1 MERNR
6 ERFVNALHRT
16 RAGNTAE
23 ATAGFS
29 STLSS
34 SSNSRRSDPKPKSTE
49 ALFKKRFKAGPAT
62 PQQCHNDFYPVSFW
76 CLAQGPEVP
85 KTSLAVLA
93 LL

>member
-6 ERFVNALHRT
+6 ESFVNALHRT

-34 SSNSRRSDPKPKSTE
+34 SSNSGRSNPKPKHPQ
-49 ALFKKRFKAGPAT
+49 ALIKKRLKAGPAT
-62 PQQCHNDFYPVSFW
+62 PQQCHNDFYLVSCW
-76 CLAQGPEVP
+76 SLAQGPAVP